1 MKCLKTYS
9 WGFYALVGLL
19 LVTSCQKEVAV
30 VPSQKLDLADNAFV
44 RDWYALSIELSSKC
58 NGFEE
63 PIVARSLSYLS
74 FTMYET
80 LIQGLDGY
88 QSLQVKLDGFKVTL
102 PQAEAGKKYNWGIVS
117 NEATSL
123 IVHNLYLPA
132 GSNLSLADV
141 LRQKYA
147 DKFSLGESQEVINQS
162 IELGKAIGRAIWEFS
177 LTDGQSEAY
186 LNNYPASYTMP
197 SGPGQWIPTSP
208 DYAPRPLLPFWSKAR
223 TILNTNVFGINLNKS
238 LIYSEAQNS
247 NIYAE
252 AVEVYNLS
260 EALTLDQKESIGY
273 FNREMDKTANPL
285 SHNFLLALQ
294 LVKEQQLNLPKTLEL
309 LVCLAFA
316 ANDGYISSWKIKYD
330 KNLLRVSSYIRQHLN
345 RFYIPVMGSLP
356 VPEFVSESAVIYSS
370 GAEILS
376 KYLGYR
382 FPFMDYTQKNRT
394 DLRSKVRRFE
404 SFIDFAKEASYVDIL
419 AGVHF
424 RSSIDAGF
432 DLGNDISR
440 NILNIPFQVKK

>member
-285 SHNFLLALQ
+285 SHNVLLALQ
-294 LVKEQQLNLPKTLEL
+294 LVKEQQLNLPKNFGTIGL
-309 LVCLAFA
+309 LIIC
-316 ANDGYISSWKIKYD
+316 GK
-330 KNLLRVSSYIRQHLN
+330 
-345 RFYIPVMGSLP
+345 
-356 VPEFVSESAVIYSS
+356 
-370 GAEILS
+370 
-376 KYLGYR
+376 
-382 FPFMDYTQKNRT
+382 
-394 DLRSKVRRFE
+394 
-404 SFIDFAKEASYVDIL
+404 
-419 AGVHF
+419 
-424 RSSIDAGF
+424 
-432 DLGNDISR
+432 
-440 NILNIPFQVKK
+440 